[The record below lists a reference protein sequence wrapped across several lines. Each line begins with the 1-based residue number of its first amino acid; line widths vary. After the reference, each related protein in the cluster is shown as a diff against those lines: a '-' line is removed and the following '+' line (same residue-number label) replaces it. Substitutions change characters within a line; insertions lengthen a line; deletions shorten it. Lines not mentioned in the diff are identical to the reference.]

1 MNDNNFNSNDIG
13 WASAVFNE
21 IIENREKE
29 DQLERREREEKEE
42 REQKEREQKEREQRE
57 REERLRIEKA
67 ALDFAYQF
75 VTSHNNNYDDNKSFS
90 QSYENAKD
98 NINKRY

>member
-29 DQLERREREEKEE
+29 DQLERREREEKE
-42 REQKEREQKEREQRE
+42 EREQKEREQRE

>member
-29 DQLERREREEKEE
+29 DQIERREREEKE
-42 REQKEREQKEREQRE
+42 EREQKEREQRE

-75 VTSHNNNYDDNKSFS
+75 VTSRNDNYDDNKSFS

>member
-29 DQLERREREEKEE
+29 DQKERRERE
-42 REQKEREQKEREQRE
+42 EREQKEREQRE

-75 VTSHNNNYDDNKSFS
+75 VTSRNNNYDDINSFS

>member
-29 DQLERREREEKEE
+29 DQKERREREE
-42 REQKEREQKEREQRE
+42 R
-57 REERLRIEKA
+57 
-67 ALDFAYQF
+67 
-75 VTSHNNNYDDNKSFS
+75 
-90 QSYENAKD
+90 
-98 NINKRY
+98 